1 MLRKKGNKGFT
12 LIELLI
18 VIAIIGILAA
28 IAIPMYNAQTI
39 KAKLTEVTN
48 SMSNVASA
56 VGAYYQ
62 DQNMFPAAAVPVG
75 MIKSSLGVSLPD
87 WLTSARFSDM
97 SVAAATGTIS
107 ATITRINSDVNNRT
121 IVLSPTTTAN
131 GAIEWNWDQ
140 AASSLQPT
148 YLPKR

>member
-1 MLRKKGNKGFT
+1 MLRQKGFT

-28 IAIPMYNAQTI
+28 IAIPMYRAQTV

-62 DQNMFPAAAVPVG
+62 DEGYFPKSAMGTATI
-75 MIKSSLGVSLPD
+75 IKNSLGVSIPVLIKYIG
-87 WLTSARFSDM
+87 SAA
-97 SVAAATGTIS
+97 VAANTGVITFTATGTGET
-107 ATITRINSDVNNRT
+107 AVDTKTIIMT
-121 IVLSPTTTAN
+121 PTTTDV
-131 GAIEWNWDQ
+131 GGVNWLYSGTV
-140 AASSLQPT
+140 APA
-148 YLPKR
+148 YLPKK